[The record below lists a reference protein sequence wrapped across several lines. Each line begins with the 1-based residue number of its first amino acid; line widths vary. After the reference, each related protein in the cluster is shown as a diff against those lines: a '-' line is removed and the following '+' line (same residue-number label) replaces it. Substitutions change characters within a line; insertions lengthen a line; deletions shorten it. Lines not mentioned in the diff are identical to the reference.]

1 MGPGAPQ
8 VPDRGYAASTGYAR
22 RVERRRSRPTDHGAD
37 GADGTASSASSA
49 SADPALIPDV
59 IVIVDVANVMGSR
72 PDGWWRDR
80 KSAATRLLTAFGQV
94 IGMETTGPDGGRLR
108 IARVVAV
115 LEGAAR
121 GAAARGVVRVT
132 DASGFMT
139 SAVRADPIDRPSVE
153 LVEAERDGDAAIVAV
168 TDQLISS
175 LALSPEITHR
185 VDAVLVVTADRGLR
199 RRLPPAAIV
208 AGPEWL
214 NRLIDR

>member
-1 MGPGAPQ
+1 
-8 VPDRGYAASTGYAR
+8 
-22 RVERRRSRPTDHGAD
+22 VERRRSRPTEHGAD
-37 GADGTASSASSA
+37 SADSP
-49 SADPALIPDV
+49 DPALIPDV

-80 KSAATRLLTAFGQV
+80 KAAATRLLTAFGQV

-121 GAAARGVVRVT
+121 GAVAGGVVQVS
-132 DASGFMT
+132 DASGCMT

-175 LALSPEITHR
+175 LALSPETTDR